1 MIHKTTNPIARAFC
15 CVGLLV
21 GLALVGLPEQ
31 AQAVLMRDGS
41 NEVDYRN
48 LATQYA
54 PSLGAVSLTDS
65 FGTFTISG
73 VLLNDSWLLTA
84 GHGLL
89 NPRGAGN
96 ASVNGITQ
104 GTSSIGS
111 LTPVLG
117 TYLFPGHVA
126 GSAPNT
132 PDLALMYLGPNS
144 GLSAPSL
151 TIGSVSA
158 GAVVTSIGFGEDG
171 TPSTGFTPPDGNAR
185 AWEAGVSSST
195 FGGFSP
201 TYYQSSRFS
210 PSQGL
215 SLNGRGASGD
225 SGSPVFNSIGQLVGI
240 NVAASSGTSPIGST
254 EFVRLSESSVL
265 NWIQQTI
272 TPAEPKILSLTREGS
287 NLRLAWQGKGGS
299 NYVVQAASAL
309 GGTNTFTDL
318 ASPLALP
325 GVGSITTNFLDLG
338 ILTNAPAR
346 FYRIR
351 LN

>member
-1 MIHKTTNPIARAFC
+1 MQD
-15 CVGLLV
+15 
-21 GLALVGLPEQ
+21 LALKNPTKNETSSLSEGTLPPNPGSSFAAKLSNKLSTALLTAAVGAAALPER
-31 AQAVLMRDGS
+31 ADAVLMPDGA
-41 NEVDYRN
+41 NELNFRN

-117 TYLFPGHVA
+117 TYLFPGYVA

-132 PDLALMYLGPNS
+132 PDLALMYLGSNS

-158 GAVVTSIGFGEDG
+158 GAVVTSIGFGEYG

-225 SGSPVFNSIGQLVGI
+225 SGSPVFNSLGQLVGI

-254 EFVRLSESSVL
+254 EFVRLSESSIYS
-265 NWIQQTI
+265 WINNTI
-272 TPAEPKILSLTREGS
+272 TSVPEPTSASLFG
-287 NLRLAWQGKGGS
+287 
-299 NYVVQAASAL
+299 L
-309 GGTNTFTDL
+309 G
-318 ASPLALP
+318 ALALYAF
-325 GVGSITTNFLDLG
+325 VRRRS
-338 ILTNAPAR
+338 
-346 FYRIR
+346 
-351 LN
+351 